1 MRVVSLNVN
10 GLRSALNKGLL
21 PWLRRQDADLIC
33 LQEIRAEPENLRRA
47 ATAPRGYEA
56 HYLPAQ
62 KKGYSGVALWS
73 RRTPLAVHRP
83 ALWPELLE
91 EGRWLQFDF
100 KDFSIVSVYFP
111 SGSSGEHRQ
120 AAKFRFLEHCHQ
132 HLSLLRRQGREFL
145 LCGDLNIAHQKID
158 LENWRGNQDHS
169 GFLPAERAWLDR
181 LYGELGFVDVFRRLR
196 PEPKLYTWWSN
207 RGRAYEKNVGWRIDL
222 QVATPGLAETASR
235 AEIYTRRRFSDHAPV
250 IIDYHWPFR

>member
-10 GLRSALNKGLL
+10 GLRSALKKGLL

-33 LQEIRAEPENLRRA
+33 LQEVRAEPAELPRA
-47 ATAPRGYEA
+47 VTAPRGYEA
-56 HYLPAQ
+56 HYLTAQ

-73 RRTPLAVHRP
+73 RLPPRQVQRP
-83 ALWPELLE
+83 DLWPGLLS
-91 EGRWLQFDF
+91 EGRWIQLDF
-100 KDFSIVSVYFP
+100 PKFSVVSVYFP

-120 AAKFRFLEHCHQ
+120 EAKFRFLEHCYQ
-132 HLSLLRRQGREFL
+132 HLAQLRQEGREFL

-169 GFLPAERAWLDR
+169 GFLPAEREWLDR
-181 LYGELGFVDVFRRLR
+181 VYGELGFVDVFRRLR
-196 PEPKLYTWWSN
+196 PEPKLYSWWSN

-222 QVATPGLAETASR
+222 QVATPGLAKTAVD
-235 AEIYTRRRFSDHAPV
+235 AAIYTRRRFSDHAPV
-250 IIDYHWPFR
+250 IIDYRWPFR

>member
-1 MRVVSLNVN
+1 MRVLSLNVN
-10 GLRSALNKGLL
+10 GLRSALKKGLL

-33 LQEIRAEPENLRRA
+33 LQEVRAEPADLPRA
-47 ATAPRGYEA
+47 LTNPRGYEA

-73 RRTPLAVHRP
+73 RQAPLQVQRP
-83 ALWPELLE
+83 DLWPELLE
-91 EGRWLQFDF
+91 EGRWLQLDF
-100 KDFSIVSVYFP
+100 QGFSIVSVYFP

-120 AAKFRFLEHCHQ
+120 AAKFRFLEHCYQ
-132 HLSLLRRQGREFL
+132 HLSQLRREGREFL

-181 LYGELGFVDVFRRLR
+181 VYGELGFVDVFRHLR
-196 PEPKLYTWWSN
+196 PEPKLYSWWSN

-222 QVATPGLAETASR
+222 QVATPGLAQA
-235 AEIYTRRRFSDHAPV
+235 AQAAAIYTRRRFSDHAPV
-250 IIDYHWPFR
+250 IIDYQWPFR